1 MKDTTISQGAIAD
14 DRLATVSAT
23 PDEVM
28 TSQPPDPMLADVKC
42 RVLVIEDEPLVS
54 MEIETSLSTA
64 GHRVI
69 GPAQNFETGAELA
82 ANEEIDVALLD
93 VNLSGAAVDDI
104 AAVLARRNI
113 PFGFVTGYGRAA
125 LPPRF
130 KDCPCLGKP
139 FSPVQLLELVMSLR
153 RMQGA
158 AARDGAAEKRRKM
171 H

>member
-1 MKDTTISQGAIAD
+1 MKDTTTHDAIAD
-14 DRLATVSAT
+14 DRLTTASAT
-23 PDEVM
+23 TDEAA

-130 KDCPCLGKP
+130 KDHPCLGKP
-139 FSPVQLLELVMSLR
+139 FSQLQLLELVTALR
-153 RMQGA
+153 RQHGA
-158 AARDGAAEKRRKM
+158 AARDAAAEKRRKM